1 MKEREVFRVQQLS
14 DELLHRAYDKA
25 KELQLDEQFLN
36 ILKKEIK
43 RRKDEKTSTEHKN
56 DKTYIE

>member
-1 MKEREVFRVQQLS
+1 MQQLS
-14 DELLHRAYDKA
+14 DELLYRAYDKA